1 MNKTIKAAI
10 LAATTILT
18 LASCQKENKQNCPI
32 IGTWETRNVTLD
44 THIKV
49 TFNDNNTFV
58 MHQTIGEGR
67 PEKFKGTWTLSNGV
81 IMGTYD
87 ASTPHK
93 KLPAPTSQATSKATP
108 VAPASS
114 ISTSTSTTSLEEDL
128 TPCLTNT
135 RFLGQ
140 TKTPSLEVTETGVL
154 TKTPFW
160 FNGQND
166 FAKALSTI
174 QNVTTGEA
182 TDWMTSVKTGERT
195 GLATGLTTGEATKAD
210 RIETGNTNNIKPS
223 PEPWASAYQIDFN
236 SDNSEMTWTSVL
248 DSSDINVYT
257 RIK

>member
-1 MNKTIKAAI
+1 MKKTIKAAI

-32 IGTWETRNVTLD
+32 IGTWETRNLTLD

-93 KLPAPTSQATSKATP
+93 KLPAPTSKSVTSP
-108 VAPASS
+108 
-114 ISTSTSTTSLEEDL
+114 
-128 TPCLTNT
+128 N
-135 RFLGQ
+135 
-140 TKTPSLEVTETGVL
+140 
-154 TKTPFW
+154 TPFW

-166 FAKALSTI
+166 FANDLSTI
-174 QNVTTGEA
+174 QNVTTAEA
-182 TDWMTSVKTGERT
+182 TNWMTSVTTGERT
-195 GLATGLTTGEATKAD
+195 GLATKAD

-248 DSSDINVYT
+248 DPSDINVYT

>member
-32 IGTWETRNVTLD
+32 IGTWKTRNATLD

-93 KLPAPTSQATSKATP
+93 KLPAPTLKSVTSP
-108 VAPASS
+108 
-114 ISTSTSTTSLEEDL
+114 
-128 TPCLTNT
+128 N
-135 RFLGQ
+135 
-140 TKTPSLEVTETGVL
+140 
-154 TKTPFW
+154 TPFW

-182 TDWMTSVKTGERT
+182 TDETTDLMTSVKTGERT
-195 GLATGLTTGEATKAD
+195 GLAPAERTGLATKAD
-210 RIETGNTNNIKPS
+210 RIETSNTNNIKPS

-248 DSSDINVYT
+248 DPTDINVYT